1 MRLALQT
8 EAELAV
14 ARSRRPVG
22 IADTLLIE
30 IAPIARQITVAAAA
44 RQTRECPITG
54 LQFTIT
60 SMARRRGPRI
70 GNDT

>member
-1 MRLALQT
+1 MRLAFQA

-14 ARSRRPVG
+14 AGRRRPVG

-30 IAPIARQITVAAAA
+30 IPPIARQISVATAA
-44 RQTRECPITG
+44 RQTRECPITA

-60 SMARRRGPRI
+60 SMAQRREPRI